1 MTALRIT
8 DLRAAYGAAP
18 VLRGVNLE
26 LTRDQ
31 LLAVLG
37 PSGCGKT
44 TLLRVLAG
52 FMPAQS
58 GLIELRERVLTGP
71 GRNIPPE
78 RRRISIVPQEGALF
92 PHLSVE
98 DNVGFGLRQ
107 AADRTSR
114 VSAMLD
120 LVGMTAEARRYP
132 SELSGGQQQRIALAR
147 ALAPRPDFVLLD
159 EPFSA
164 LDAHLREHLRKEV
177 KDILRAESATAILVT
192 HDQQEALSVADQ
204 IAVMREGV
212 ICQQGSPRDVYER
225 PANRWIGEFIG
236 DSVVL
241 DATFGH
247 KVAHTA
253 LGELDL
259 TDVPAGQSRVLIRP
273 EQIRFDP
280 AGVLLT
286 VVRSEYFGHDA
297 TVHGVLADG
306 TRISARTPVLG
317 SFPAAG
323 DQHRVSVAGP
333 VHPV

>member
-18 VLRGVNLE
+18 VLCGVNLE

-212 ICQQGSPRDVYER
+212 
-225 PANRWIGEFIG
+225 
-236 DSVVL
+236 
-241 DATFGH
+241 
-247 KVAHTA
+247 
-253 LGELDL
+253 
-259 TDVPAGQSRVLIRP
+259 
-273 EQIRFDP
+273 
-280 AGVLLT
+280 
-286 VVRSEYFGHDA
+286 
-297 TVHGVLADG
+297 
-306 TRISARTPVLG
+306 
-317 SFPAAG
+317 
-323 DQHRVSVAGP
+323 
-333 VHPV
+333 